1 MLRIKCR
8 SLITFL
14 FVYITGAAIV
24 LCTNG
29 CSESGAHKD
38 GSKLLEDGIRNF
50 NTNNTVKAFSELQ
63 QAVVELK
70 NDGDLDGHFEACVY
84 LAMVYDQIGQ
94 RDQAYKILN
103 SIEFRDV
110 PNYKNYSSQYYLR
123 LMGYYK
129 ALFDKNY
136 AEAEKFT
143 RHAIDFSRKKYPG
156 DAAYMYMDMANLA
169 EFYIM
174 SGKRDSAWM
183 AIADLKGQKPVKYDL
198 YLSEMYYCIGR
209 LFYDAHQ
216 KDSAYLYFN
225 KSLNVSRKYDA
236 FDNELV
242 TLDML
247 SKLDSIDNNLVSYIS
262 HRQAYDRLKEEI
274 KGNEIH
280 YKVAMLREQHKVD
293 MIRQEGE
300 KSKTIFL
307 LTLCVM
313 FFLIL
318 AMAVVF
324 VYIYKSIKIKQKL
337 ALLEKRNLDAT
348 VEMER
353 LEKELLQLKIAKQGE
368 MLDHTYKENLVMSMK
383 LVENGKEA
391 DNIKP
396 LERLLKEMDRNFIK
410 KVETDFPRLS
420 KNDVRL
426 MCLIKVGLPSSEIS
440 KMLNI
445 TMDSLHKSR
454 YRLRKKLGLVSGQE
468 LEAFIN
474 SIEC

>member
-1 MLRIKCR
+1 
-8 SLITFL
+8 
-14 FVYITGAAIV
+14 
-24 LCTNG
+24 
-29 CSESGAHKD
+29 
-38 GSKLLEDGIRNF
+38 
-50 NTNNTVKAFSELQ
+50 
-63 QAVVELK
+63 
-70 NDGDLDGHFEACVY
+70 
-84 LAMVYDQIGQ
+84 
-94 RDQAYKILN
+94 
-103 SIEFRDV
+103 
-110 PNYKNYSSQYYLR
+110 
-123 LMGYYK
+123 MGYYK

-216 KDSAYLYFN
+216 KDSAYQYFN

-236 FDNELV
+236 FDNKLV

-293 MIRQEGE
+293 MIKQEGE

-313 FFLIL
+313 FVLIL

-324 VYIYKSIKIKQKL
+324 VYIYKSIKTKQKL

-353 LEKELLQLKIAKQGE
+353 LEKELLQLKIAKQDE

-426 MCLIKVGLPSSEIS
+426 MCLIKIGLPSSEIS

-474 SIEC
+474 SIE